1 MQKYYVFSHLA
12 RLNVNNHLE
21 ISSDKLAPLR
31 NDKNSDQ
38 ISQSGALASQLKHI
52 RSSFVFSE
60 AAGTYFEVIVTDVS
74 QAIFI
79 VLVPLD
85 EGI

>member
-1 MQKYYVFSHLA
+1 MLYVLTLSKA
-12 RLNVNNHLE
+12 NNDHLE
-21 ISSDKLAPLR
+21 ISSDKLVPLR

-38 ISQSGALASQLKHI
+38 ISQSGAGQLKHI
-52 RSSFVFSE
+52 RSSFIFSE
-60 AAGTYFEVIVTDVS
+60 AAGTCFEVIVTEVS
-74 QAIFI
+74 QAILI

>member
-1 MQKYYVFSHLA
+1 MYMLCVLTLSWA
-12 RLNVNNHLE
+12 NSDNDHLE
-21 ISSDKLAPLR
+21 ISSDKLVPLR

-38 ISQSGALASQLKHI
+38 ISQGEALAGELKHI

-60 AAGTYFEVIVTDVS
+60 AAGTCFEVIVTEVS
-74 QAIFI
+74 QAILI

>member
-1 MQKYYVFSHLA
+1 MV
-12 RLNVNNHLE
+12 
-21 ISSDKLAPLR
+21 PLR

-38 ISQSGALASQLKHI
+38 ISQRGALAGQLKHI

-60 AAGTYFEVIVTDVS
+60 AAGTYFEVIVTEVS